1 MTVSN
6 ARQRITDH
14 PLVQVLALVA
24 AASLLIMGLR
34 LLTTYIPFASDW
46 EVYFQPTIRAW
57 LEGSQVLYEDRI
69 GTGGVWNFPWLVW
82 PLIPL
87 AVWPAWLGWGL
98 LVVVTLLAMAWL
110 TSDYKWR
117 WLVFTSP
124 LIGDLVIN
132 GQVDVI
138 PMLGIGLGWL
148 ADDRPHLLG
157 LALVLMSTKPQ
168 ACFLVALWLL
178 LRHQHRLRALLVPI
192 AVFVLSLAVHGWDW
206 PLRWASGPPVFG
218 LMANVNNATPW
229 ASIGLW
235 MAPVALALGA
245 WALRLPRTRLSLGA
259 LVAANALIA
268 PYLSSH
274 SLVQVLTFSLLPLGP
289 AWAVAGWAAS
299 FTVFLRGWLGKPA
312 MHLDFAIAAVLMIGY
327 LLHAQRSRQ
336 DAPSKEVRR

>member
-1 MTVSN
+1 
-6 ARQRITDH
+6 
-14 PLVQVLALVA
+14 
-24 AASLLIMGLR
+24 MGLR

-46 EVYFQPTIRAW
+46 EVYFQPTILGW
-57 LEGSQVLYEDRI
+57 LEGSQALYEDRI

-98 LVVVTLLAMAWL
+98 LVVVTLLAMVWL
-110 TSDYKWR
+110 TRNYKWR

-132 GQVDVI
+132 GQVDVF

-148 ADDRPHLLG
+148 AGDRTHLLG

-178 LRHQHRLRALLVPI
+178 LRHRHRLQVLLVPI
-192 AVFVLSLAVHGWDW
+192 AVFVLSLAIHSWDW

-218 LMANVNNATPW
+218 LMANVNNCTPW

-235 MAPVALALGA
+235 MAPVALALGVAVTPHTAQSGSPGRSQCADRSLPVQPQPGPGANLQSTAAGTCLGTCGLGRVLHRIPQGLA
-245 WALRLPRTRLSLGA
+245 WQASHAPGLCHCRRADDRLP
-259 LVAANALIA
+259 VAC
-268 PYLSSH
+268 
-274 SLVQVLTFSLLPLGP
+274 P
-289 AWAVAGWAAS
+289 AWSA
-299 FTVFLRGWLGKPA
+299 R
-312 MHLDFAIAAVLMIGY
+312 
-327 LLHAQRSRQ
+327 HA
-336 DAPSKEVRR
+336 E